1 LSQVRSN
8 ALPFLNTNPRTHTK
22 VSPDSWFP
30 LSGCVCHTRT
40 LLLAISDSS
49 PIYIPSNQHTHPHLI
64 QPPHPHTTLNSHTP
78 HTTLNSHTHPNTT
91 LNHTPTHHT
100 QFTPTHHTQVT
111 HTHHTQFTHKPP
123 SSTTHKTHTSYP
135 QLAHKYIYPLAHPT
149 VAPFTGSSQDF
160 R

>member
-1 LSQVRSN
+1 MRSN
-8 ALPFLNTNPRTHTK
+8 ALPFHNTNPRTHTK

-49 PIYIPSNQHTHPHLI
+49 PIYIPSNQHTHPHSI
-64 QPPHPHTTLNSHTP
+64 QPTHP
-78 HTTLNSHTHPNTT
+78 HTTLNSHTHPHTT

-111 HTHHTQFTHKPP
+111 HTHTTLNSHTNLLVLPLTKPTH
-123 SSTTHKTHTSYP
+123 HT
-135 QLAHKYIYPLAHPT
+135 LNLHTNTFIALAHPT
-149 VAPFTGSSQDF
+149 VAPFRGSSRDF